1 MSKLGIVITILLAL
15 LLGGGIYVFLETHE
29 KKEKTIHTGL
39 FGEAR
44 KNPLYAGRVFLKRMG
59 IPTETKTSVQGFTG
73 YPSSDTVMVI
83 NSKRT
88 TVSAYQTQQLINWVQ
103 KGGHVIA
110 LATNKWRFHRSDK
123 SADADEKL
131 NDFQST
137 TIDSKLT
144 DNFYSPDPLQNYMG
158 ISTGKKAEYDDLSEA
173 EQTQLD
179 KIEEQDDS
187 GDEDENGGESTENLF
202 KIKLSDS
209 SKELA
214 IINSWFHPILVAE
227 EYRDQTE
234 IIKLR
239 SSNFIVRQK
248 IGSGLVTLVSSLDFI
263 ENKQLEKADHAE
275 IFWHLIHG
283 INKPIDQPSKVWLI
297 HSDKMPPLWDLIWRN
312 AWMFILSIL
321 FLFIA
326 WLLLATRR
334 FGPAIPKLSKDRRSL
349 TEHISSS
356 GSFYWKHNHK
366 KELLESTRDAVNQK
380 LVLSHPNWNHLNEE
394 QQLSLL
400 VQDFKLSKNSELS
413 KNLELNPKEI
423 HRALYAPSIE
433 QADEFTNTI
442 RILETIR
449 QAKANKSAK

>member
-1 MSKLGIVITILLAL
+1 MSKTLGITITVLFAL
-15 LLGGGIYVFLETHE
+15 LLGGGIYAFLETHE

-73 YPSSDTVMVI
+73 YPSTDTVILI

-88 TVSAYQTQQLINWVQ
+88 TLSVNQTQQLINWVQ

-110 LATNKWRFHRSDK
+110 LATNKWKFHRSDK

-158 ISTGKKAEYDDLSEA
+158 ISTGKKVKYDDLSET

-179 KIEEQDDS
+179 KIEEQDDTS
-187 GDEDENGGESTENLF
+187 EGDEDENSEESTENLF

-214 IINSWFHPILVAE
+214 INNSWFHPILVAK
-227 EYRDQTE
+227 EYKKKTE
-234 IIKLR
+234 IITLR

-263 ENKQLEKADHAE
+263 ENKDLEKADHAE

-283 INKPIDQPSKVWLI
+283 IDKPIDDPSKVWLI
-297 HSDKMPPLWDLIWRN
+297 HSDKMPPLWDLIWHN

-334 FGPAIPKLSKDRRSL
+334 FGPAIPKLSEDRRSL

-366 KELLESTRDAVNQK
+366 QQLLESTRSAVNQK
-380 LVLSHPNWNHLNEE
+380 LILLHPSWNHLNEE
-394 QQLSLL
+394 QQVTLL
-400 VQDFKLSKNSELS
+400 IKVLEQD
-413 KNLELNPKEI
+413 KNLKINPKYI

-442 RILETIR
+442 RILESIR
-449 QAKANKSAK
+449 RAK